1 MNERLPR
8 GIDESTSARPVR
20 FAGYR
25 GVTVAGDA
33 WGEPDAP
40 PVILLP
46 GGGQTRH
53 AWGETARR
61 LAEDGWYALSL
72 DLRGHGDSGWAP
84 DGDYS
89 IEAFVGDLRAVTA
102 MLPQAPAVV
111 GASMG
116 GITALV
122 TQGETEESLFAAIVL
137 VDIAPR
143 MEAEGVDR
151 IVAFM
156 RAHLGGFDSLEEAAD
171 AIARFLPHRPRPS
184 DLTGLAKN
192 LRFGPDQRYRWHWDP
207 KFMGDAE
214 RPRRPQRPERL
225 EAAARRLRLPVLLVR
240 GQLSEVISEAGARE
254 FLEMVPQARFV
265 DVSDAGHMVAG
276 DRNDVF
282 AQAVI
287 DFLRTLA
294 GPGKQGAAERRND
307 GA

>member
-1 MNERLPR
+1 MTDPVRSE
-8 GIDESTSARPVR
+8 IDESAAPRPVT
-20 FAGYR
+20 FAGYH
-25 GVTVAGDA
+25 GVTIAGDA

-61 LAEDGWYALSL
+61 LAADGWYALSL

-102 MLPQAPAVV
+102 ALARPPMVV

-116 GITALV
+116 GITALM

-143 MEAEGVDR
+143 MEADGVDR
-151 IVAFM
+151 ILAFM
-156 RAHLGGFDSLEEAAD
+156 RAHLDGFASLDDAAD

-184 DLTGLAKN
+184 DLKGLAKN
-192 LRFGPDQRYRWHWDP
+192 LRFGADERYRWHWDP
-207 KFMGDAE
+207 RFVGDAE
-214 RPRRPQRPERL
+214 RPRRPQQPERL
-225 EAAARRLRLPVLLVR
+225 LAAARRLRLPVLLVR

-254 FLEMVPQARFV
+254 FLETVPHAKFV
-265 DVSDAGHMVAG
+265 DVSEAGHMVAG
-276 DRNDVF
+276 DRNDIF

-287 DFLRTLA
+287 DFLRTVA
-294 GPGKQGAAERRND
+294 VPGG
-307 GA
+307 